1 MQRDAEPVEEG
12 RGGRLGKGLQGCTQ
26 TLKNQS
32 VQSLGIIKRA
42 YKQDGGLNTV
52 TREVTWD
59 REGKLANKNCTPETL
74 EVPN

>member
-32 VQSLGIIKRA
+32 VQSLGIKRA
-42 YKQDGGLNTV
+42 YKQDGGKPRAKRSDQGGHLGQG
-52 TREVTWD
+52 
-59 REGKLANKNCTPETL
+59 GKACK
-74 EVPN
+74 

>member
-1 MQRDAEPVEEG
+1 MCKALGSLREHTNKTEG
-12 RGGRLGKGLQGCTQ
+12 
-26 TLKNQS
+26 S
-32 VQSLGIIKRA
+32 P
-42 YKQDGGLNTV
+42 GLNTV